1 VNSADVWSALGGTL
15 VSLIAVAA
23 VILVIILGLT
33 LLLGLVKV
41 RLRRGADGARS
52 LDDRLG
58 LATSSPWVAS
68 ELPHG
73 PVDQWR
79 AGTSGR
85 TPP

>member
-1 VNSADVWSALGGTL
+1 VNLTDLWPALGGTIASVVL
-15 VSLIAVAA
+15 VAT

-33 LLLGLVKV
+33 LLLGIIKV
-41 RLRRGADGARS
+41 RVRRGPDAARS
-52 LDDRLG
+52 LDERIG
-58 LATSSPWVAS
+58 QVPPPFLASNV
-68 ELPHG
+68 PHG